1 MRKVSS
7 GDICRIEGV
16 DYLCQRYRVQEKLD
30 RGFWF
35 MLSDPEMTYL
45 CTKGPYISKEARD
58 SAIITEVEKRN
69 EQAVFKKGNK

>member
-1 MRKVSS
+1 M
-7 GDICRIEGV
+7 
-16 DYLCQRYRVQEKLD
+16 QEKLD

-69 EQAVFKKGNK
+69 EQAVFKKGNKFFDIIFFNKFDRPVHFIKG